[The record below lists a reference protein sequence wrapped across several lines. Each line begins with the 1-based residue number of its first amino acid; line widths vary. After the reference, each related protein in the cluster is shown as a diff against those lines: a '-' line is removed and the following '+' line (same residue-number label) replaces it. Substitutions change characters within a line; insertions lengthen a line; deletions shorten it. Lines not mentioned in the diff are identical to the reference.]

1 MYSKAED
8 NMKSKAYRLFFALLL
23 LISLS
28 LQFSSCSYRKRFKTM
43 HDASEIVKI
52 EIVEFGEEKEGGV
65 HFRKTLLTIDN
76 ISDFMDELSRVE
88 YIGYLL
94 DFSPTPVY
102 IKGEL
107 GIKISYKNGD
117 YEIRN
122 DNYKAYY
129 TVTDGYFPRR
139 PDGVFNSEQFRTLL
153 EKHLEQCK
161 SPIFYFMNDTS
172 EIEKIEIVDAYSV
185 DYEEKQ
191 DKIAEVTDVTLFLEQ
206 MGSLTYRY
214 KVKEGVSNGA
224 LHKGHRDAVKIY
236 YTNGD
241 YEVIDN
247 NSRVLYI
254 ESMKHHMY
262 KAYIGE
268 FNADE
273 FNALLQE
280 TIKNNSVSP

>member
-1 MYSKAED
+1 
-8 NMKSKAYRLFFALLL
+8 
-23 LISLS
+23 
-28 LQFSSCSYRKRFKTM
+28 M

-52 EIVEFGEEKEGGV
+52 EIVEFGEEKEGDV

-153 EKHLEQCK
+153 EKHLEQ
-161 SPIFYFMNDTS
+161 
-172 EIEKIEIVDAYSV
+172 
-185 DYEEKQ
+185 
-191 DKIAEVTDVTLFLEQ
+191 
-206 MGSLTYRY
+206 
-214 KVKEGVSNGA
+214 
-224 LHKGHRDAVKIY
+224 
-236 YTNGD
+236 
-241 YEVIDN
+241 
-247 NSRVLYI
+247 
-254 ESMKHHMY
+254 
-262 KAYIGE
+262 
-268 FNADE
+268 
-273 FNALLQE
+273 
-280 TIKNNSVSP
+280 